1 MVGLIPW
8 MQILTNFNLK
18 KILKEHRN
26 NPKICMLRRAIA
38 YMKVLQ
44 RATSC
49 KKPAPPPTPAGSPVM
64 SLPASCSI
72 DTGGSSARSSSTTA
86 TTSTMVPHVPGSVR
100 GLRAPLSEPNQ
111 GSRQHF
117 LLAVPQPSGL
127 GKCVINLAISLLC
140 CIEFQE
146 GRGEGGGRPPHG
158 WHAANAEC
166 MRPRAMH
173 GAGGKLLFLGG
184 VGAGCIICG

>member
-1 MVGLIPW
+1 
-8 MQILTNFNLK
+8 
-18 KILKEHRN
+18 
-26 NPKICMLRRAIA
+26 
-38 YMKVLQ
+38 MKVLQ
-44 RATSC
+44 RASSC
-49 KKPAPPPTPAGSPVM
+49 KKPALSPTPEGFPVV

-72 DTGGSSARSSSTTA
+72 DTGGSSARSSNMTA
-86 TTSTMVPHVPGSVR
+86 TASTMVPHVPGSVR
-100 GLRAPLSEPNQ
+100 SLRSPLSEPNQ

-146 GRGEGGGRPPHG
+146 GREEGGGRPPHG

-166 MRPRAMH
+166 LSPLAMQS
-173 GAGGKLLFLGG
+173 AGGKLLFLGG
-184 VGAGCIICG
+184 LGAGCIICGWQQCEISPSELCYCGCCAGEG